1 MKATTKMLE
10 STRTV
15 ACNEQ
20 TIDVNEFGNIDN
32 DHSPLV
38 LTYKNDSDINNS
50 VVASSFDRDIT
61 SSPILPQD
69 FLTDSIS
76 DGN

>member
-10 STRTV
+10 STRMV

-20 TIDVNEFGNIDN
+20 TIDVNEFGNVDN

-38 LTYKNDSDINNS
+38 LTYKNESDIDNS
-50 VVASSFDRDIT
+50 VAASRFDRDIT
-61 SSPILPQD
+61 TSPILAED
-69 FLTDSIS
+69 FLTDSS
-76 DGN
+76 NDGN